1 MHLLVPLL
9 TRALPVALLLVLILA
24 PAAEAKPARSYL
36 SPEGGGYSVKPLL
49 SVGDRV
55 PLTGDSSKRYQM
67 VGIPDGLGV
76 YATSDDKRALYMNH
90 EFEFDVT
97 SKPVVGGALNRGAY
111 VSRFVLNDE
120 GRVLSGAR
128 AYDHVYQ
135 ENELVG
141 PAAQTNND
149 TPAFGRF
156 CSSYLALPSRTGFD
170 RPIFFTNEEADGP
183 ETFDPK
189 GGQSVAIFDG
199 EAHTLPKLG
208 FFPKENTVVMPGT
221 GAKTVIISLE
231 DGPTTTDSQ
240 LYMYVGTKD
249 SSASASVLARNGLD
263 NGKLY
268 VFAGSDPDAADETT
282 LLEGSTKGTWVEIPG
297 ASKLDDVELEVAADE
312 AGAFGFVRIEDGAF
326 SKTDDN
332 RFFFVTTGGAPDY
345 ENVLGR
351 LYSLKLN
358 SSDPIGEAALHV
370 AYNADQVVLAGGDIA
385 ISPDNIDVSGRHL
398 MIQEDGTDTSK
409 LVMAAL
415 ERDASIWRF
424 KLGGGGSGVKAGSA
438 LRIAEVNPPG
448 RDGIAVPT
456 GSWESSGIT
465 YAGSLFGGQ
474 TWLGDVQA
482 HSPTT
487 APTPTTVEDGQ
498 LFLLHR

>member
-1 MHLLVPLL
+1 MYLLVPLL

-24 PAAEAKPARSYL
+24 PAAEAKPPSYL

-55 PLTGDSSKRYQM
+55 PVTGDSSKRYQM

-76 YATSDDKRALYMNH
+76 YATSDDRRALYMNH

-97 SKPVVGGALNRGAY
+97 SEPVVGGALNRGAY
-111 VSRFVLNDE
+111 VSRFVLNDDAK
-120 GRVLSGAR
+120 VLSGAR
-128 AYDHVYQ
+128 AYDRVYQ

-156 CSSYLALPSRTGFD
+156 CSSFLALPSTTGFD
-170 RPIFFTNEEADGP
+170 RPIYFTNEEADGP

-249 SSASASVLARNGLD
+249 TSAGASVLARNGLD

-268 VFAGSDPDAADETT
+268 VFTGSDPEIADETT
-282 LLEGSTKGTWVEIPG
+282 FLEGSTKGTWTEIPG
-297 ASKLDDVELEVAADE
+297 ASKLDDVELEEAADE

-358 SSDPIGEAALHV
+358 SPNPLGEAALHM
-370 AYNADQVVLAGGDIA
+370 AYNADQVVLVGGDIA
-385 ISPDNIDVSGRHL
+385 ISPDNVDVSGRHL
-398 MIQEDGTDTSK
+398 MIQEDATDTGK

-424 KLGGGGSGVKAGSA
+424 KLGGGGSGVDVDSA
-438 LRIAEVNPPG
+438 RRVAEVNPPG
-448 RDGIAVPT
+448 RDGIPVPT

-465 YAGSLFGGQ
+465 YAGSLVGGQ
-474 TWLGDVQA
+474 AWLGDVQA

-487 APTPTTVEDGQ
+487 APKPNTVEDGQ
-498 LFLLHR
+498 LFLLRR